1 MKFLPA
7 LLLIFL
13 FACTPT
19 ISVFEIPEES
29 RLLPGLYEHD
39 INNLAIDFE
48 SSTYI
53 VYYTSLIGYG
63 EWRYI
68 AGFPNTIRVRDTLC
82 GNTAYGEYH
91 ILFTKTG
98 IHLTGND
105 MNCRGRL
112 DRWAGNLTAITRDT
126 GNRYGKSLR

>member
-1 MKFLPA
+1 MKFL
-7 LLLIFL
+7 LVFLLIFL
-13 FACTPT
+13 FGCTPS
-19 ISVFEIPEES
+19 ISVVQLPNEDRS
-29 RLLPGLYEHD
+29 LLGLYEHD
-39 INNLAIDFE
+39 VNDLSIDFE
-48 SSTYI
+48 SASYT

-63 EWRYI
+63 TWSYI
-68 AGFPNTIRVRDTLC
+68 VGLPNTIRVKDTLC

-112 DRWAGNLTAITRDT
+112 DRWAGNLTAITQNT
-126 GNRYGKSLR
+126 GKRYGTSLQ